1 MEERNVLLA
10 EDDELL
16 AALIRHRLEK
26 AGYRVHMSRD
36 GKEVKE
42 YMSQTMPDILIC
54 DIMMPYFSGMELID
68 YVRNELKSNVPIII
82 ISSAGNE
89 ENVLSAFELGANDF
103 LPKPISPSELLVRVA
118 KELNKN
124 RFVG

>member
-1 MEERNVLLA
+1 MNGKKILLA

-16 AALIRHRLEK
+16 ASLLTFRLK
-26 AGYRVHMSRD
+26 KGGYNVFLSRD

-42 YMSQTMPDILIC
+42 YLTKEIPDIIVS
-54 DIMMPYFSGMELID
+54 DIMMPYFSGIELID
-68 YVRNELKSNVPIII
+68 FIRNELKSKIPIII

-103 LPKPISPSELLVRVA
+103 ISKPVSPSELLVRVA
-118 KELNKN
+118 RELNKM
-124 RFVG
+124 

>member
-1 MEERNVLLA
+1 MEKKHLLLA

-16 AALIRHRLEK
+16 ASLLEYRLK
-26 AGYRVHMSRD
+26 LAGFEVVLAKD

-42 YMSQTMPDILIC
+42 YLSRETPDIIVS
-54 DIMMPYFSGMELID
+54 DIMMPYFSGIELVD
-68 YVRNELKSNVPIII
+68 FLRNTLHSHIPVIV

-103 LPKPISPSELLVRVA
+103 IAKPVNPSELLVRVNR
-118 KELNKN
+118 ELNK
-124 RFVG
+124 V

>member
-1 MEERNVLLA
+1 MEKKHLLLA

-16 AALIRHRLEK
+16 ASLLEYRLK
-26 AGYRVHMSRD
+26 LAGFEVIMAQD

-42 YMSQTMPDILIC
+42 YLTKETPDIIVS
-54 DIMMPYFSGMELID
+54 DIMMPYFSGIELVD
-68 YVRNELKSNVPIII
+68 FLRNTLHSQIPVII

-103 LPKPISPSELLVRVA
+103 IAKPVNPSELLVRVNR
-118 KELNKN
+118 ELSKA
-124 RFVG
+124 